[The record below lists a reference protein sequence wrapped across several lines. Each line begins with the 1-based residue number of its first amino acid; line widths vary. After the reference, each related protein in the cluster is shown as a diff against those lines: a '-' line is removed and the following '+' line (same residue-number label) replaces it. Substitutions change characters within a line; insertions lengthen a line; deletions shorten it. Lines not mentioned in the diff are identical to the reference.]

1 MNLKTIG
8 SKKEY
13 QQYLDWIN
21 EMLDKKVSPET
32 PEGEKLQDVLLL
44 IRQYEDQHYPI
55 PKIDALDIIKG
66 KMCNR

>member
-8 SKKEY
+8 SKEEY
-13 QQYLDWIN
+13 QQYLDWVN

-44 IRQYEDQHYPI
+44 IRQYEDLHFPI
-55 PKIDALDIIKG
+55 PNSDAIDSIKS